1 MIGKEKVAQKP
12 QATLMILLSLD
23 ELDSNIF
30 LWYVQLRE
38 TLFLKNSCT
47 IFFSIKIFAAF
58 MRSSRKLLL

>member
-23 ELDSNIF
+23 ELDANIF
-30 LWYVQLRE
+30 SLVCSAARD
-38 TLFLKNSCT
+38 TFLEELLYD
-47 IFFSIKIFAAF
+47 FFSIKIFVAF

>member
-30 LWYVQLRE
+30 PWYVQLRE

-47 IFFSIKIFAAF
+47 IFVNQDFCGLYEIIS
-58 MRSSRKLLL
+58 